1 MQTFQF
7 RLERVLEWYTR
18 QYELEERR
26 LTVCLAALAEAK
38 VAIAALLA
46 DRLSIEREVLS
57 RQWIA
62 AHDLASLSLYRIGA
76 KKRELE
82 LNVIRDRCEKDV
94 EAQRIKLQAAERRVR
109 LLEKLRERRV
119 AEYTYA
125 ETHELEE
132 LAQDAYFAKWAA
144 R

>member
-1 MQTFQF
+1 MQTFRF
-7 RLERVLEWYTR
+7 RLEKVLEWYTR

-26 LTVCLAALAEAK
+26 LTVCLTALAEAK

-46 DRLSIEREVLS
+46 ERVAIEQDILS
-57 RQWIA
+57 RTRIA
-62 AHDLASLSLYRIGA
+62 AHELAALSLYRIGA

-82 LNVIRDRCEKDV
+82 LNAVRDRCAADV
-94 EAQRIKLQAAERRVR
+94 EAQRIKLRVAERKVR

-125 ETHELEE
+125 ETRELEE
-132 LAQDAYFAKWAA
+132 LAQDAYFSKWAA

>member
-62 AHDLASLSLYRIGA
+62 AHDLASLSLRTPEVA
-76 KKRELE
+76 AQFRCAME
-82 LNVIRDRCEKDV
+82 IRLRTCLAERRNL
-94 EAQRIKLQAAERRVR
+94 AAAERR
-109 LLEKLRERRV
+109 
-119 AEYTYA
+119 
-125 ETHELEE
+125 
-132 LAQDAYFAKWAA
+132 
-144 R
+144 